1 MPIWRSRSI
10 ISRRLAVERDD
21 ARAAETKIV
30 LQGEERALDL
40 PRVGGAAELVGQ
52 FIALR
57 QPGRAERVA
66 LGEQPARRIGD
77 VIAAIAAAAFA
88 DLAFRTA
95 LRPQAARLVGD
106 PLGVGEE
113 IVTIS
118 HLDKIGR
125 AAWRNKDGQG

>member
-40 PRVGGAAELVGQ
+40 PRVGGAAELVSQ

-77 VIAAIAAAAFA
+77 VIAAIAVAAVA
-88 DLAFRTA
+88 DRSEGHTSERQSL
-95 LRPQAARLVGD
+95 LRNSYAV
-106 PLGVGEE
+106 
-113 IVTIS
+113 
-118 HLDKIGR
+118 
-125 AAWRNKDGQG
+125 

>member
-77 VIAAIAAAAFA
+77 VIAAIAVAAVA
-88 DLAFRTA
+88 DIAFRAA
-95 LRPQAARLVGD
+95 LRTQAERLVG
-106 PLGVGEE
+106 E
-113 IVTIS
+113 
-118 HLDKIGR
+118 IGR
-125 AAWRNKDGQG
+125 ASGRERVCQSVEISVGGVS